1 MYQSTELSWLSR
13 LPTYVSIYLSTYLS
27 VHLAV
32 YQSICLSIYLNHL
45 SMCPSVYPP
54 TADYFLRLVPLNA
67 SSAAGAG
74 RLDLWVGGEWRPVC
88 EGGWGR
94 EEATVACRQL
104 GYEQLVQSSSELLC
118 VN

>member
-1 MYQSTELSWLSR
+1 M
-13 LPTYVSIYLSTYLS
+13 
-27 VHLAV
+27 
-32 YQSICLSIYLNHL
+32 CL
-45 SMCPSVYPP
+45 SVYPP
-54 TADYFLRLVPLNA
+54 IADYFLRLVPLNV

-74 RLDLWVGGEWRPVC
+74 RLDLWVGEEWRPVC

-118 VN
+118 VNC